1 MNIIQNL
8 GAWFSAFPAQMRLV
22 EWTDVLDMV
31 VLALA
36 YFWIYRFIRD
46 RRGGRLIIGIGALF
60 VVFLGAVV
68 LRLHAMEFIL
78 RSLFQIG
85 LLALLM
91 LFQPEVRSALER
103 LSAQPLRLSR
113 RLRSK
118 SRDHKLIVETVEEI
132 CNTAGDLSRKK
143 TGALIVIERTTR
155 LGDVINSGIPVDAK
169 LTSHLLQNIF
179 FKDAPLHDG
188 AVIVRNYRI
197 CAAGCFL
204 PLTEQTDVDANL
216 GTRHRAALGIS
227 ETSDAVTVVVSE
239 ETGHVSLTF
248 NRRLFKN
255 VSLQTLRSRLFL
267 LLTEQDEEESGE
279 DAKKGGAADEA
290 R

>member
-113 RLRSK
+113 RFRSK
-118 SRDHKLIVETVEEI
+118 SRDHKLIEETVEEI

-143 TGALIVIERTTR
+143 TGALAFGKFCVLNFKTAGGTAADSIAVACYPLHS
-155 LGDVINSGIPVDAK
+155 LGDLSACRLCRMENNSVRFAGQSNIQK
-169 LTSHLLQNIF
+169 LLVLLL
-179 FKDAPLHDG
+179 KA
-188 AVIVRNYRI
+188 
-197 CAAGCFL
+197 
-204 PLTEQTDVDANL
+204 
-216 GTRHRAALGIS
+216 IS
-227 ETSDAVTVVVSE
+227 EISFSVGSFTV
-239 ETGHVSLTF
+239 LF
-248 NRRLFKN
+248 NN
-255 VSLQTLRSRLFL
+255 IGDLR
-267 LLTEQDEEESGE
+267 G
-279 DAKKGGAADEA
+279 
-290 R
+290 

>member
-8 GAWFSAFPAQMRLV
+8 GAWLSAFPAQMRLV
-22 EWTDVLDMV
+22 EWTDILDMV
-31 VLALA
+31 VLTLA

-60 VVFLGAVV
+60 LVFLGSMV

-85 LLALLM
+85 FLALLM

-113 RLRSK
+113 RFRSK
-118 SRDHKLIVETVEEI
+118 SGDAKLVEEMVEEI

-155 LGDVINSGIPVDAK
+155 LGDVINSGISVDAK
-169 LTSHLLQNIF
+169 LTAHLLQNIF

-204 PLTEQTDVDANL
+204 PLTEQSDVDADL

-239 ETGHVSLTF
+239 ETGHVSFTF
-248 NRRLFKN
+248 NRRLYRN
-255 VSLQTLRSRLFL
+255 VSPQVLRTKLFRIL
-267 LLTEQDEEESGE
+267 MEQEEEDQGA
-279 DAKKGGAADEA
+279 DAKKGGVADEV